1 MDEMILK
8 HVRTLPVELVA
19 AALAK
24 DLGSEPLSISRY
36 GYDDEERGY
45 HVRIEVIRSQE
56 GKRTV

>member
-24 DLGSEPLSISRY
+24 DISKDPGNTS
-36 GYDDEERGY
+36 GYTYEDKERGY
-45 HVRIEVIRSQE
+45 RVRIEVVISSER
-56 GKRTV
+56 